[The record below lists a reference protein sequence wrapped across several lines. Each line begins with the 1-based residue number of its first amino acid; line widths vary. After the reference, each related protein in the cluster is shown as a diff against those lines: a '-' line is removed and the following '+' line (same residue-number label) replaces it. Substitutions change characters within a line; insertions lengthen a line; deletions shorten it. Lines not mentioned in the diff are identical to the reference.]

1 MERGCF
7 KNVGYDPSP
16 ETGLEIEQ
24 WINKWQPMGL
34 SAKWIKFITNTNNTH
49 PGINY
54 PFIKTYKA
62 DNPARVI
69 TSGCSTPIENLSLF
83 VEKYCKI
90 ALDSIFCRVRDTTH
104 MLDIVDELNLTGLSD
119 EDL

>member
-1 MERGCF
+1 MA
-7 KNVGYDPSP
+7 
-16 ETGLEIEQ
+16 T
-24 WINKWQPMGL
+24 MGL

-54 PFIKTYKA
+54 PLIKTHKA

-69 TSGCSTPIENLSLF
+69 TSGCSTPTENLSLF

-90 ALDSIFCRVRDTTH
+90 ALDSISCRVRDTTH
-104 MLDIVDELNLTGLSD
+104 MPTSYPGYLLLGSEIPWYGLVT
-119 EDL
+119 

>member
-1 MERGCF
+1 MERGYF

-49 PGINY
+49 PGIN
-54 PFIKTYKA
+54 
-62 DNPARVI
+62 
-69 TSGCSTPIENLSLF
+69 
-83 VEKYCKI
+83 
-90 ALDSIFCRVRDTTH
+90 
-104 MLDIVDELNLTGLSD
+104 
-119 EDL
+119 